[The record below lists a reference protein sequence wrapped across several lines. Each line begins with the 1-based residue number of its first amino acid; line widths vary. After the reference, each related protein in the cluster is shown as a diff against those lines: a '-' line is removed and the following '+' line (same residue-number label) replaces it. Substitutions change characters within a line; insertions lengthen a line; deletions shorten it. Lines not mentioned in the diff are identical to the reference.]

1 MAGSFRGMEENPYQ
15 APVVAEVAAP
25 LATDAVAV
33 REAHIKHEASVKS
46 VGILYYLGGIGL
58 LLSLVAVAPES
69 FSDELGTSEGVVIGV
84 LVGLLVLQFVVGWGL
99 RRLKPWARIGG
110 AVVSGLSLLNFP
122 VGTLIGA
129 YCLYL
134 FFSAKGGVVFS
145 PAYQEIIAQTPEV
158 KYRTSKLMKVLI
170 VILLV
175 LVVVILGLAFLVPAM
190 AK

>member
-1 MAGSFRGMEENPYQ
+1 MEENPYQ
-15 APVVAEVAAP
+15 VPVVADVVAP

-46 VGILYYLGGIGL
+46 LGILYYLGGIGL
-58 LLSLVAVAPES
+58 LFATAMAFAPLAEG
-69 FSDELGTSEGVVIGV
+69 DAGALGGQEMLILAGFG
-84 LVGLLVLQFVVGWGL
+84 LLLVLQFMTGWGL
-99 RRLKPWARIGG
+99 RRLKPWARVTGSIFSVIG
-110 AVVSGLSLLNFP
+110 LIQIP

-170 VILLV
+170 AILLV
-175 LVVVILGLAFLVPAM
+175 LVGVILTGVYFSAPAPR
-190 AK
+190 